1 MAINAEDELTQIR
14 EQRRI
19 ELQQQLEQQAAA
31 QAEAEIDAQTEMQ
44 KSQALDAAM
53 KTVLAPEARSRL
65 ASLNLVNPEICTKV
79 KSYLASLA
87 NDNKIQIPVSDD
99 QLKQILVG
107 LNQQK
112 RETSIRRL

>member
-31 QAEAEIDAQTEMQ
+31 QAEAEIDAQVEME

-53 KTVLAPEARSRL
+53 KTVLTPEARSRL
-65 ASLNLVNPEICTKV
+65 ASLNLVNPEISTRV
-79 KSYLASLA
+79 KSYLATLA

-112 RETSIRRL
+112 RETNIRRL